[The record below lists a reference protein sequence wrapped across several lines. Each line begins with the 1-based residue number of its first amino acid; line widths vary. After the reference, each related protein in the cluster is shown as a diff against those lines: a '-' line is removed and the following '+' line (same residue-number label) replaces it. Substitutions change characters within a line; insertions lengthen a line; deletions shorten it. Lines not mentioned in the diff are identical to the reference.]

1 LRNNF
6 FKTIGFNDTHS
17 NSPRTRPESTTEC
30 QRFRVH
36 LRSFINQ
43 EETKWKSL
51 DGEYE
56 LSEQLK
62 NFSEIAKKAR
72 QDYILEVFY
81 KNNPASLF
89 RPIPITNQES
99 IAQEN
104 ETQMTKTQIL
114 LKIES
119 LLEEM
124 NEGIQKKYR
133 GLKSRNRNELLT
145 ILQEVR
151 YLFNNNNEIDDSDLS
166 ESSKQTQQE

>member
-17 NSPRTRPESTTEC
+17 NSPRTHPESTTEC
-30 QRFRVH
+30 QKFRVN
-36 LRSFINQ
+36 LRSFINL
-43 EETKWKSL
+43 EETKWTSL

-62 NFSEIAKKAR
+62 NFSKIAKKAR
-72 QDYILEVFY
+72 QEYIMEVFY
-81 KNNPASLF
+81 KNNPAPLF

-104 ETQMTKTQIL
+104 ETQMTKAQIL

-124 NEGIQKKYR
+124 NESIQKKYR
-133 GLKSRNRNELLT
+133 GLKSRSRSELLT

-151 YLFNNNNEIDDSDLS
+151 YLFNNEIDDNDLS
-166 ESSKQTQQE
+166 ESSNTNTTGIN

>member
-1 LRNNF
+1 M
-6 FKTIGFNDTHS
+6 
-17 NSPRTRPESTTEC
+17 PC
-30 QRFRVH
+30 QKFHVH
-36 LRSFINQ
+36 LRGFIDQ
-43 EETKWKSL
+43 GETKWKSL

-62 NFSEIAKKAR
+62 NFSEIAKKA
-72 QDYILEVFY
+72 QQEYIIEVFY

-104 ETQMTKTQIL
+104 ETQMTKAQIL

-124 NEGIQKKYR
+124 SESIQKKYC
-133 GLKSRNRNELLT
+133 GLKSRNRSELLA
-145 ILQEVR
+145 ILQKVR
-151 YLFNNNNEIDDSDLS
+151 YLFNNEIDDNDLS
-166 ESSKQTQQE
+166 ESSKTNTTERIN

>member
-124 NEGIQKKYR
+124 NEDIQKKYR

-151 YLFNNNNEIDDSDLS
+151 YLLNNEIDDSDLS

>member
-1 LRNNF
+1 MWNNF

-30 QRFRVH
+30 QKFRVH
-36 LRSFINQ
+36 LRGFIDQ

-72 QDYILEVFY
+72 QEYIIEVFY

-89 RPIPITNQES
+89 RSIPITNQES

-104 ETQMTKTQIL
+104 ETQMTKAQIL
-114 LKIES
+114 FKIES

-124 NEGIQKKYR
+124 NESIQKKYR
-133 GLKSRNRNELLT
+133 GLKSRN
-145 ILQEVR
+145 
-151 YLFNNNNEIDDSDLS
+151 Y
-166 ESSKQTQQE
+166 